1 MTFGVGGGEAARG
14 TEPGQTAEPD
24 RTIVKAITRETI
36 VALVLLAGTFAVFI
50 WKMGVAFTF
59 KTAMGTAHDLILN
72 TVLFL
77 MGVIILA
84 GAFSALLAEFGIVS
98 VANRALSPLMKPL
111 FGLPGAAS
119 VGAVATYLSDNPA
132 IMPLGIDKGFLKYFR
147 KWQVTTLVNL
157 GAVFGM
163 GLIVT
168 TFMLAQSTAEVP
180 LVKAVLLGN
189 LGALLG
195 GIVSVRLMGIF
206 GKKKYGPDERVLTE
220 SVEGYDLLRFREIR
234 DGTVPE
240 RALKALLDGGTHG
253 VKTGLDI
260 MPGVVIVCTAVMML
274 AFGPGE
280 TGYTGAAYEGI
291 AFFPWVGEKLSF
303 IIEPLFGFSN
313 PEAIAFPVTAGSGHG
328 PPVPGGRDRRSQGDL
343 CPHLHRHLLGR
354 LPERS
359 RGHDGRPEGAGPDQH
374 GHRHPLRGRAMRR
387 RVRPH
392 VVLAAWMRPESG
404 GASHRSGGP
413 G

>member
-1 MTFGVGGGEAARG
+1 MTFGVGGGEAARDTVPAG
-14 TEPGQTAEPD
+14 GAEPA
-24 RTIVKAITRETI
+24 RTIVKAITLETV
-36 VALVLLAGTFAVFI
+36 VALVLLSGIFTVFI

-84 GAFSALLAEFGIVS
+84 GAFSALIAEFGIVS

-111 FGLPGAAS
+111 FGLPGTTS

-168 TFMLAQSTAEVP
+168 TFMLAQSTQDVP
-180 LVKAVLLGN
+180 LVRAVLLGN

-195 GIVSVRLMGIF
+195 GIVSVRLMGFF
-206 GKKKYGPDERVLTE
+206 GKKKYGPEEKVLTE
-220 SVEGYDLLRFREIR
+220 SAEGYDLLRFREIR
-234 DGTVPE
+234 DGTGPE

-291 AFFPWVGEKLSF
+291 AFFPWIGEKLSF
-303 IIEPLFGFSN
+303 LIEPLFGFSN
-313 PEAIAFPVTAGSGHG
+313 PEAIAFPVTALGSVGAALAMVPQFLETGIVGAKGICVLTSIGICWAGFLSVHVGMMDGLKERDLTSMAIATHFVGGLCAGVFGH
-328 PPVPGGRDRRSQGDL
+328 VL
-343 CPHLHRHLLGR
+343 FLLFG
-354 LPERS
+354 
-359 RGHDGRPEGAGPDQH
+359 
-374 GHRHPLRGRAMRR
+374 
-387 RVRPH
+387 
-392 VVLAAWMRPESG
+392 
-404 GASHRSGGP
+404 
-413 G
+413 